1 MCGGGRG
8 QSSSPH
14 VACFSDLPANLMKKA
29 ADGGKISSFF
39 RERDTFG
46 SFSISIDMRRNDCD
60 MSFGDQV
67 RSKW

>member
-1 MCGGGRG
+1 
-8 QSSSPH
+8 
-14 VACFSDLPANLMKKA
+14 MKKA